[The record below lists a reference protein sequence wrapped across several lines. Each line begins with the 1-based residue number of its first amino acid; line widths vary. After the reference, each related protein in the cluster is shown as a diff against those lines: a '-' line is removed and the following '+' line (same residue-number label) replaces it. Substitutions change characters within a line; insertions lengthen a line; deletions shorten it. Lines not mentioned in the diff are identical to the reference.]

1 MSGSGLQRGFIP
13 GEGIPGVS
21 DAPTFP
27 DAADGLVGSQSRNPP
42 SEAPGLL
49 ILADGT
55 RYKGVLF
62 GAETIAQGEL
72 VFTTGMAG
80 YQESLT
86 DPSFAGQVLTFTW
99 PLLGN
104 YGIIPQ
110 ISESSKVHPRGV
122 VCKQMMHIPDHRN
135 SVGSV
140 HDLLLSHGV
149 PGIQGVDTRDL
160 TRRVREYGTLLCVF
174 GPVDKAREM
183 ERILSKMTPPDHED
197 LVKSVTVDKPV
208 IANPGAIGENGQKL
222 PRLAVLDC
230 GTKYNIIREL
240 CSRFEVVWCP
250 ASMPF
255 QEIMDD
261 WKPDALFA
269 SNGPGDPAHP
279 GTATTARDTLAAAV
293 RSNMPVMGICL
304 GHQLM
309 GLAAGLRTY
318 KLKYGHRGSN
328 QPVLDLITGKVD
340 ITSQNHGF
348 AVEDPSKGMLAP
360 HPSGAC
366 SVAGSNILEAK
377 FTVRHVN
384 ANDRTVE
391 GLDLVGKP
399 AFTIQFHPE
408 ACPGPH
414 DASPLFDRFADIVA
428 DHLSGDP
435 QPAIIGGGGN

>member
-27 DAADGLVGSQSRNPP
+27 DAADGLVDSQSRNPP

-55 RYKGVLF
+55 RYNGVLF

-140 HDLLLSHGV
+140 HDLLLSHGI

-174 GPVDKAREM
+174 GPVDKARDGKN
-183 ERILSKMTPPDHED
+183 I
-197 LVKSVTVDKPV
+197 VKNDSSRSRRSGK
-208 IANPGAIGENGQKL
+208 IS
-222 PRLAVLDC
+222 DC
-230 GTKYNIIREL
+230 R
-240 CSRFEVVWCP
+240 
-250 ASMPF
+250 
-255 QEIMDD
+255 Q
-261 WKPDALFA
+261 
-269 SNGPGDPAHP
+269 
-279 GTATTARDTLAAAV
+279 
-293 RSNMPVMGICL
+293 
-304 GHQLM
+304 
-309 GLAAGLRTY
+309 
-318 KLKYGHRGSN
+318 
-328 QPVLDLITGKVD
+328 
-340 ITSQNHGF
+340 
-348 AVEDPSKGMLAP
+348 
-360 HPSGAC
+360 AC
-366 SVAGSNILEAK
+366 Y
-377 FTVRHVN
+377 
-384 ANDRTVE
+384 
-391 GLDLVGKP
+391 
-399 AFTIQFHPE
+399 
-408 ACPGPH
+408 C
-414 DASPLFDRFADIVA
+414 
-428 DHLSGDP
+428 
-435 QPAIIGGGGN
+435 